1 MFKWKW
7 KSANPVLFD
16 QMHKDKPEAVVP
28 ISSAFYKPSPNIRG
42 KMEYLDRVI
51 RLKESKAFTLDID
64 KRLDCI
70 CNSIETDLGI
80 IEGYLADEPD
90 MGKFIIRTKV
100 EGQPGFNEEAIQ
112 IITDRIKKSFGIP
125 PGQ

>member
-16 QMHKDKPEAVVP
+16 EMHEDKMEAVAQL
-28 ISSAFYKPSPNIRG
+28 SSAFYKPSTNIRG
-42 KMEYLDRVI
+42 KMEYLDRLI

-64 KRLDCI
+64 ERLDCV

-80 IEGYLADEPD
+80 NEDYLPDELD
-90 MGKFIIRTKV
+90 MGKFIINTKV
-100 EGQPGFNEEAIQ
+100 GGQGGVSNEAIRN
-112 IITDRIKKSFGIP
+112 ITDRIKKAFGIP
-125 PGQ
+125 PSQ